1 MTTPV
6 KNSVPGKSSLSVPQE
21 LIEFT
26 LDFLHSDVPTLRTC
40 SLVSRAFLPCS
51 RYHIYSNVFIVHI
64 DELDLFRKYAGQL
77 YQYQNLAAL
86 LEHSSHLAP
95 LVTRFGIH
103 GKPQWMTDVLMYTSL
118 FPIIQSLHNLSHL
131 EFIARSRGEFQFWVR
146 FPDDRHSFLA
156 ALRSLSLKTLIL
168 KGFNCLERNAYFED
182 VCSATAANSALK
194 HLSLLC
200 CYGGVE
206 TFQPHSPIRT
216 PLNSL
221 PALESLSI
229 SGRDT
234 SCKVAWMFFTQSLYN
249 VSSIRRLS
257 LQIYSQTNSSVI
269 QSLLNEVQET
279 LESFTLDICPGKTM
293 SQDGKVDFDLSRHR
307 NLSSFYTIVTD
318 FTSLDSVPRMRL
330 SPTLRTLTVEHVSRI
345 WEWKSPRPARPW
357 AGVDRLALPAL
368 EHVHVKLHDAFHD
381 MCYYYAECYTCDLRA
396 GERTD
401 PGDLDNWKRQ
411 VEKSM
416 PLLKERG
423 ILEVEVV
430 KRQSTSRPIRYMFS
444 LLFSERHCVSEGFD

>member
-6 KNSVPGKSSLSVPQE
+6 KNNVPGDSSLSVRQE
-21 LIEFT
+21 LIDFT
-26 LDFLHSDVPTLRTC
+26 LDFLHDEVPTLRAC

-51 RYHIYSNVFIVHI
+51 RHHIYSNVFIVHI
-64 DELDLFRKYAGQL
+64 DELDLFRNSTGQL

-86 LEHSSHLAP
+86 LGHSPHLAP
-95 LVTRFGIH
+95 LVTRFRIH
-103 GKPQWMTDVLMYTSL
+103 GKPQWMTDVLMYSSL
-118 FPIIQSLHNLSHL
+118 FPIIQSLRNLSHL
-131 EFIARSRGEFQFWVR
+131 EFIARSRGEFQSWAT
-146 FPDDRHSFLA
+146 FPVETHSLFLA
-156 ALRSLSLKTLIL
+156 ALRSLSLKTFIL
-168 KGFNCLERNAYFED
+168 KGFICLERDVQFED
-182 VCSATAANSALK
+182 VCNAAAANPALK

-200 CYGGVE
+200 CYSFGVE
-206 TFQPHSPIRT
+206 TFQPHWPICT
-216 PLNSL
+216 PLNGL

-229 SGRDT
+229 SGDST
-234 SCKVAWMFFTQSLYN
+234 FHKVAWMFFTQSLYS

-257 LQIYSQTNSSVI
+257 LQIRRRTNSSVI

-279 LESFTLDICPGKTM
+279 LESFTLDICP
-293 SQDGKVDFDLSRHR
+293 DGKVDFDLSRHR

-318 FTSLDSVPRMRL
+318 FTSLKSVPRMRL

-345 WEWKSPRPARPW
+345 WEWKSPYPARPW

-368 EHVHVKLHDAFHD
+368 ERVHVRLHDAVHG
-381 MCYYYAECYTCDLRA
+381 MCYYYAECYTCDLRG
-396 GERTD
+396 GEQTD

-411 VEKSM
+411 VEESM

-430 KRQSTSRPIRYMFS
+430 KQ
-444 LLFSERHCVSEGFD
+444 RHCVSEGFD